1 MFPFIHVGSLNI
13 GTYGLCILIGAVAGV
28 GVALIRAKRRNFPVE
43 DTLFLSFFALIGVGV
58 GAKILYLITIL
69 PDLIEHFQ
77 EIFTS
82 LEAIN
87 LLFTNGFV
95 FYGGLI
101 GAVLVGVNFAKGLAY
116 SANKPLVP
124 VHHLRGHIAA
134 LYLTH
139 PELKPPFLCLVA
151 SGGHS
156 HIVEVQDYTHYHILG
171 HTVDDAAGE
180 AFDKVARTLGL
191 PYPGGPSVANA
202 AKTGD
207 PKAYRLP
214 VPHVDGKYNVSFS
227 GLKTAVL
234 NEVNKAQ
241 MKNEEINVPD
251 LAASFQERIAGIL
264 AEKLLLAAADTGAK
278 QVCLAGGVA
287 ANGRLR
293 QLVNDGAQ
301 KLGAK
306 VYLPE
311 LKFCGDNGAM
321 IAAQGYYQYMA
332 GHTAGLDLNGLP
344 TLPIDYE

>member
-1 MFPFIHVGSLNI
+1 M
-13 GTYGLCILIGAVAGV
+13 
-28 GVALIRAKRRNFPVE
+28 
-43 DTLFLSFFALIGVGV
+43 
-58 GAKILYLITIL
+58 
-69 PDLIEHFQ
+69 
-77 EIFTS
+77 
-82 LEAIN
+82 
-87 LLFTNGFV
+87 
-95 FYGGLI
+95 
-101 GAVLVGVNFAKGLAY
+101 
-116 SANKPLVP
+116 
-124 VHHLRGHIAA
+124 
-134 LYLTH
+134 
-139 PELKPPFLCLVA
+139 
-151 SGGHS
+151 
-156 HIVEVQDYTHYHILG
+156 
-171 HTVDDAAGE
+171 
-180 AFDKVARTLGL
+180 
-191 PYPGGPSVANA
+191 
-202 AKTGD
+202 
-207 PKAYRLP
+207 
-214 VPHVDGKYNVSFS
+214 DGKYNVSFS

-306 VYLPE
+306 VYLPA

>member
-1 MFPFIHVGSLNI
+1 MMEKEEIYILAVETSCDETAAAVVKNGRQVLSNVIYSQIDLHTVYGGVVPEIASRKHIEKINQVIEKALADAGMTLSEMTAVAV
-13 GTYGLCILIGAVAGV
+13 TYGPGL
-28 GVALIRAKRRNFPVE
+28 
-43 DTLFLSFFALIGVGV
+43 V
-58 GAKILYLITIL
+58 GAL
-69 PDLIEHFQ
+69 
-77 EIFTS
+77 
-82 LEAIN
+82 
-87 LLFTNGFV
+87 
-95 FYGGLI
+95 
-101 GAVLVGVNFAKGLAY
+101 LVGVSEAKAIAFAAG
-116 SANKPLVP
+116 KPLVG
-124 VHHLRGHIAA
+124 VHHIEGHICAN
-134 LYLTH
+134 YIENK
-139 PELKPPFLCLVA
+139 ELEPPFICLVA

>member
-1 MFPFIHVGSLNI
+1 MDDVD
-13 GTYGLCILIGAVAGV
+13 AVAV
-28 GVALIRAKRRNFPVE
+28 
-43 DTLFLSFFALIGVGV
+43 TFA
-58 GAKILYLITIL
+58 
-69 PDLIEHFQ
+69 P
-77 EIFTS
+77 
-82 LEAIN
+82 
-87 LLFTNGFV
+87 
-95 FYGGLI
+95 GLI

-139 PELKPPFLCLVA
+139 PELKPPFLCLVS

-311 LKFCGDNGAM
+311 LKFCGANGAM
-321 IAAQGYYQYMA
+321 IAAQGCPPCPSTTNKRSKTKAPGAVRHSVPPLRELFALLRAHNQK
-332 GHTAGLDLNGLP
+332 G
-344 TLPIDYE
+344 TLAFQRECLLFQE

>member
-1 MFPFIHVGSLNI
+1 MIVLGIESTCDETAASLVEDGRRLLSNVISTSVKEQALYGGVVPEIASRRHCEFISATVKKALLDAGK
-13 GTYGLCILIGAVAGV
+13 TMDDVDAVAV
-28 GVALIRAKRRNFPVE
+28 
-43 DTLFLSFFALIGVGV
+43 TFA
-58 GAKILYLITIL
+58 
-69 PDLIEHFQ
+69 P
-77 EIFTS
+77 
-82 LEAIN
+82 
-87 LLFTNGFV
+87 
-95 FYGGLI
+95 GLI

-214 VPHVDGKYNVSFS
+214 VPHVEGKYNVSFS

-241 MKNEEINVPD
+241 MKGEAVNVPD

-301 KLGAK
+301 KLGAR
-306 VYLPE
+306 VCLPE

-321 IAAQGYYQYMA
+321 IAAQGYYQYIA
-332 GHTAGLDLNGLP
+332 GHTAGLELNGLP

>member
-1 MFPFIHVGSLNI
+1 MTEVLTREKKAAWTAWRSAYKS
-13 GTYGLCILIGAVAGV
+13 GTG
-28 GVALIRAKRRNFPVE
+28 R
-43 DTLFLSFFALIGVGV
+43 
-58 GAKILYLITIL
+58 KILRQAGRIL
-69 PDLIEHFQ
+69 LGAAPGFAFAFSDICGVS
-77 EIFTS
+77 TGAWAAYGMAAASCGMMSYPVS
-82 LEAIN
+82 LGIAAAFLMR
-87 LLFTNGFV
+87 LLWGLTTRWEL
-95 FYGGLI
+95 LI

-321 IAAQGYYQYMA
+321 IAAQGYYQYIA
-332 GHTAGLDLNGLP
+332 GHTAGLELNGLP

>member
-1 MFPFIHVGSLNI
+1 M
-13 GTYGLCILIGAVAGV
+13 YILGIESTCDETAVAV
-28 GVALIRAKRRNFPVE
+28 VE
-43 DTLFLSFFALIGVGV
+43 DGRKVLSNAISTSVAEQALYGGVVPEIASRRHCEFISATAEKALADAKLTIEDIDAVAVSFA
-58 GAKILYLITIL
+58 
-69 PDLIEHFQ
+69 P
-77 EIFTS
+77 
-82 LEAIN
+82 
-87 LLFTNGFV
+87 
-95 FYGGLI
+95 GLI

-116 SANKPLVP
+116 GAGKPLVP

-156 HIVEVQDYTHYHILG
+156 HIVQVEDYTHFKILG
-171 HTVDDAAGE
+171 RTVDDAAGE

-191 PYPGGPSVANA
+191 SYPGGPSVAA
-202 AKTGD
+202 AARTGD

-241 MKNEEINVPD
+241 MKGEEVNVPD

-264 AEKLLLAAADTGAK
+264 AEKLLLAAADTGAA

-287 ANGRLR
+287 ANSRLR

-306 VYLPE
+306 VYLPQ
-311 LKFCGDNGAM
+311 LKYCGDNGAM
-321 IAAQGYYQYMA
+321 IAAQGYYEYIT
-332 GHTAGLDLNGLP
+332 GHTAGLELNGLP